1 MSVGLR
7 HVERLRLGMDRLR
20 GSQSQGWCVERLQGW
35 HLPLL
40 QDPAFLPLLPHL
52 QRALL
57 LELPERLLG
66 AVMPSFPQGPAVHVA
81 LRRLP
86 AQPPQPLGLIV
97 TRRLNRRGTCWEVDH
112 LALPQLRQP
121 FAPAESE
128 VAEALMRMAIQSTRG
143 VASWVATASVSDVQR
158 QALLRAQGFQQV
170 RSDQLW
176 QWLPGGELPVLPSGL
191 RAQPLNRSSAALLW
205 HLEQSCCPAHLRQ
218 VFDRRIEDLLDQSGG
233 WGWLLVDQGRN
244 EAVAAIRHQIHHPE
258 VGVVA
263 ELSLQPGR
271 DELFGAPA
279 AWLLHQLARSGQAP
293 MVRADREDEAR
304 SAWLASLGA
313 TLLDEQIL
321 MARTVWR
328 RQEAAP
334 ARQAA
339 LRLEAML
346 EQWKPAPRSLP
357 TPAGQR

>member
-1 MSVGLR
+1 V
-7 HVERLRLGMDRLR
+7 
-20 GSQSQGWCVERLQGW
+20 
-35 HLPLL
+35 
-40 QDPAFLPLLPHL
+40 
-52 QRALL
+52 
-57 LELPERLLG
+57 
-66 AVMPSFPQGPAVHVA
+66 
-81 LRRLP
+81 
-86 AQPPQPLGLIV
+86 
-97 TRRLNRRGTCWEVDH
+97 
-112 LALPQLRQP
+112 
-121 FAPAESE
+121 ESE
-128 VAEALMRMAIQSTRG
+128 VAETLLRVAIQSSRG
-143 VASWVATASVSDVQR
+143 VASWVATASVLDVQR
-158 QALLRAQGFQQV
+158 QGLLRSQGFQQV

-176 QWLPGGELPVLPSGL
+176 HWLPEDAPPALPQGL
-191 RAQPLNRSSAALLW
+191 RPKPLNRQSAPLLW

-233 WGWLLVDQGRN
+233 RGWLLVDESRN
-244 EAVAAIRHQIHHPE
+244 QAVAAIRHQIHHPE

-271 DELFGAPA
+271 TDLFGAPA
-279 AWLLHQLARSGQAP
+279 IWLLHQLARSGAAP
-293 MVRADREDEAR
+293 VVRADRDDEER
-304 SAWLASLGA
+304 GAWLQGLGA
-313 TLLDEQIL
+313 TLLDEQVL